1 MGINSLYPTPTF
13 ARGVCRSI
21 DFWGMADPCDFSNSQ
36 ETADAV
42 AMWADWKDVGADL
55 VEAVRILALDA
66 PVKNFSRP

>member
-1 MGINSLYPTPTF
+1 MGINFLYPTPTF

-21 DFWGMADPCDFSNSQ
+21 DFWGMADLYNVSDLP
-36 ETADAV
+36 ETADAM

-55 VEAVRILALDA
+55 VEAVRILTFDQ

>member
-1 MGINSLYPTPTF
+1 MGINFLYPTPTF
-13 ARGVCRSI
+13 ARGFARAI
-21 DFWGMADPCDFSNSQ
+21 DFWGTADVYNVCDSPD
-36 ETADAV
+36 TADAM